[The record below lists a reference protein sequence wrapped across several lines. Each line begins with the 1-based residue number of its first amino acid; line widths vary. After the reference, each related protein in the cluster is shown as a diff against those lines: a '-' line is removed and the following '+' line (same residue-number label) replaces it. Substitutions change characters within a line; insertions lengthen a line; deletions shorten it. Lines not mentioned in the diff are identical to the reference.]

1 MQVNCQAS
9 YSHSSSISSYSV
21 LCITMQEQLE
31 GPGVHFFRIGFM
43 QKYTPLR
50 RPAAKKWKCSRK
62 VNHKIT
68 FEVPS
73 AREGWVVVLNLKTF
87 THDGWWLLGVNIF
100 LL

>member
-1 MQVNCQAS
+1 MYFSQ
-9 YSHSSSISSYSV
+9 
-21 LCITMQEQLE
+21 
-31 GPGVHFFRIGFM
+31 IGFM

-50 RPAAKKWKCSRK
+50 GPAAKKWKCSRK

-87 THDGWWLLGVNIF
+87 TRDDWCVPGVNIWMPGVNIF
-100 LL
+100 WKYSRRFFSSPGIIPGGPP